1 MTINS
6 MLRGGA
12 MAVLLSGA
20 ILIQGCSSPDPTMTA
35 RGTRLLGTSGIST
48 SALNAAPYSGA
59 DWDAALY
66 GVMASDSSGE

>member
-12 MAVLLSGA
+12 MAVLLSGD
-20 ILIQGCSSPDPTMTA
+20 ILIKGCSSPDPTMTA